1 MLNSNVDI
9 DNDIA
14 ALADDPIRRQRHL
27 GSLFWLAAGW
37 IGVVV
42 VAAATA
48 DLLPL
53 PSPTDM
59 DMLGRRM
66 PPSAAHWLGTD
77 GLGRDMLARL
87 IHGARISLTVG
98 IVAPLIGLLVGGALG
113 ILAGYFRGHLETA
126 VVGSVDVLLAFPPL
140 VLALAVTAYLGQT
153 VANLTYI
160 IGVLSIPAFTRVAR
174 AATLSIAQREF
185 ILAARAMGA
194 TEPRILV
201 RELLPNVI
209 LPMLAFFLLAVAV
222 TIVVEGALSFLG
234 LGVPP
239 PAPSWGGMI
248 GEGRE
253 SLEIAPRIAFLPAA
267 AMFLTVL
274 AFNIVGDTLRAITD
288 PRQAVL

>member
-1 MLNSNVDI
+1 MRTSDVG
-9 DNDIA
+9 IA
-14 ALADDPIRRQRHL
+14 VIAPAATSIWRLPSF
-27 GSLFWLAAGW
+27 GVLFWLAAGW
-37 IGVVV
+37 IGIIIL
-42 VAAATA
+42 AAALA
-48 DLLPL
+48 NVLPL

-59 DMLGRRM
+59 DMLERRM

-77 GLGRDMLARL
+77 RLGRDMLSRL
-87 IHGARISLTVG
+87 IHGGRISLTVG
-98 IVAPLIGLLVGGALG
+98 VLAPLIGLVVGGALG
-113 ILAGYFRGHLETA
+113 ILAGYFRSHLETA
-126 VVGSVDVLLAFPPL
+126 VVGAVDVLLAFPPL

-194 TEPRILV
+194 TELRILV
-201 RELLPNVI
+201 RELLPNVF
-209 LPMLAFFLLAVAV
+209 LPLSAFFLLAVAV

-239 PAPSWGGMI
+239 PAPSWGSMI

-253 SLEIAPRIAFLPAA
+253 TLEIAPRIAFLPAA
-267 AMFLTVL
+267 FMFLTVL
-274 AFNIVGDTLRAITD
+274 SFNVVGDTLRGITD
-288 PRQAVL
+288 PRQAAL